1 MGLDVREF
9 AASLEEWLQEPP
21 AELQAATKPQ
31 PSTDSHMAAMRD
43 LMGALYAAGWSR
55 YGWPERVGGLGG
67 SILHRAALWEA
78 LARHGVTGMAAF
90 EHLEVLG
97 PTLLEL
103 APAGFTAEMFPRFL
117 DGTEAWCQGFSE
129 PDAGSDLASLR
140 TRAVADG
147 DGYTVSGRKI
157 WTSWAHFAK
166 WCLLL
171 ARTGPAEARHK
182 AITALIVEVDSPGVS
197 VRSLEQANGRSELA
211 EVTFDQVFVPA
222 GRVVGAVDGGWAV
235 AMHIL
240 GHERGTFAWFRHC
253 FLLKH
258 MEEELGFSGAEADGL
273 LEDTLLDMAS
283 VRAVSAA
290 ALVSRDEGTL
300 LGPAAAYTKLL
311 LCSAEQALND
321 WALAVDSDIAT
332 GPLGGAAMEAR
343 AAYFFS
349 RIVTIYGGSKQMQ
362 LDTVAKQILRLP

>member
-1 MGLDVREF
+1 LTVRDF
-9 AASLEEWLQEPP
+9 AAQFDEWLQEGPP
-21 AELQAATKPQ
+21 SLAAATQ
-31 PSTDSHMAAMRD
+31 AGSTTDEHMAAMRHLMSD
-43 LMGALYAAGWSR
+43 LYTAGWSR
-55 YGWPERVGGLGG
+55 FGWPERVGGLGG
-67 SILHRAALWEA
+67 SMLHRAAFWDA
-78 LARHGVTGMAAF
+78 LARHGVIGMAAF

-97 PTLLEL
+97 PTLLDL
-103 APAGFTAEMFPRFL
+103 APADFTARAFPRFL
-117 DGTEAWCQGFSE
+117 DGSEAWCQGFSE
-129 PDAGSDLASLR
+129 PDAGSDLATLR

-157 WTSWAHFAK
+157 WTSWARFAK

-171 ARTGPAEARHK
+171 ARTGPAEGRHK
-182 AITALIVEVDSPGVS
+182 TITALIVDVDSPGVS
-197 VRSLEQANGRSELA
+197 VRSLEQANGRDELA
-211 EVTFDQVFVPA
+211 EVTFDNVFVPA
-222 GRVVGAVDGGWAV
+222 GRVVGTVDGGWAV

-258 MEEELGFSGAEADGL
+258 LEEELAFAGPESDGL
-273 LEDTLLDMAS
+273 LEDALLDLAG
-283 VRAVSAA
+283 VRAVSTAA
-290 ALVSRDEGTL
+290 IASREAGTL

-311 LCSAEQALND
+311 LCSAEQSLND
-321 WALAVDSDIAT
+321 WALAVDSDIAA
-332 GPLGGAAMEAR
+332 GPFEGAAAEAR